1 MTLALLAGVVPA
13 AAQTASSANPPQ
25 RAPGSGV
32 RLFADSAFQMGV
44 EHMASDSEDF
54 VWEGNFGGR
63 VDFLDWGRGRATFV
77 ANYQVIMGEELKVF
91 DPNQGN
97 YILSFSGG
105 QRFGASELSGVF
117 HHESRHLS
125 DRFKVQPVDW
135 NMVGARLT
143 RRLTAGALL
152 LDVEGQFLGVIQK
165 SFVDYDWEAVGRL
178 RADLVLRPSVGV
190 LLNVDLRLFGVDGSR
205 DRGTQTG
212 IRAEGGIRIDGERGA
227 LELFVAGE
235 HRVDPA
241 VLAVGTRNFAMV
253 GFRLLSR

>member
-1 MTLALLAGVVPA
+1 MMLALLAGAVPA
-13 AAQTASSANPPQ
+13 AAQTATPANATESA
-25 RAPGSGV
+25 AGSGI

-63 VDFLDWGRGRATFV
+63 VDFLDWGLGRATFV
-77 ANYQVIMGEELKVF
+77 ANYQVIMGEELKAF

-97 YILSFSGG
+97 YILGFSGG
-105 QRFGASELSGVF
+105 HRFGVSELSGVF

-143 RRLTAGALL
+143 RRMTHGALL
-152 LDVEGQFLGVIQK
+152 FDVEGQFLGVIQK
-165 SFVDYDWEAVGRL
+165 SFVDYAWEADGRL
-178 RADLVLRPSVGV
+178 RADVVLRPSVGV

-212 IRAEGGIRIDGERGA
+212 IRAESGIRIDGERGA
-227 LELFVAGE
+227 LELFVAAE
-235 HRVDPA
+235 RRVDPL
-241 VLAVGTRNFAMV
+241 VLEVGTRNFAMV